1 VPAMSPYPGLE
12 PWMWRSLLARAA
24 VFHATRRRLSQFCD
38 HVDTDR
44 TVQSVL
50 RDLELRAREWAD
62 RDVDD
67 ETAVTRVVEE
77 WDARLT
83 ETLGFEHLDETAR
96 RLLEELRILI
106 RCAQGY
112 DPFRRIFAG
121 ITALARDLYGD
132 AWRTATLGVAHIR
145 SHPRGGSAQSDPYVV
160 TAMTPWPPSV
170 TEAVVE
176 LYIQFDDFGPA
187 AFAALPILLT
197 HECVCHVPARQ
208 DRASNDSTF
217 AEGLLD
223 WVAYVFHE
231 QWAGKLD
238 VELAP
243 AARRHADVL
252 RTVLNRRSDSAE
264 GRARLVG
271 HMAAETLRLWFE
283 THCDH
288 GPDES
293 KLAVAQLGVQ
303 LNKVDRP
310 LADKDHFVSLLGWP
324 LPPALE
330 EVLYAWEADRVPA
343 SAVLDLAVVD
353 RELVGQARRTS

>member
-1 VPAMSPYPGLE
+1 
-12 PWMWRSLLARAA
+12 MWRSLLARAV
-24 VFHATRRRLSQFCD
+24 VFHAARTRLAQFCD
-38 HVDTDR
+38 HLESGGAVEFA
-44 TVQSVL
+44 L
-50 RDLELRAREWAD
+50 RDLELQAREFAA

-67 ETAVTRVVEE
+67 ETTVNLVVAA

-83 ETLGFEHLDETAR
+83 ETLGLDHLDPKAR
-96 RLLEELRILI
+96 DLLTELQVLV
-106 RCAQGY
+106 RCARAH

-121 ITALARDLYGD
+121 VTALASALYGD
-132 AWRTATLGVAHIR
+132 AWRAATLGVAHIR
-145 SHPRGGSAQSDPYVV
+145 RHPRGGSPESDPYAL
-160 TAMTPWPPSV
+160 TATTPWPPAV
-170 TEAVVE
+170 AEALVE
-176 LYIQFDDFGPA
+176 LHIHHDNFGPA

-243 AARRHADVL
+243 AARRHAETL
-252 RTVLNRRSDSAE
+252 RMLLARRTDSAE

-271 HMAAETLRLWFE
+271 HTAAETLRLWFE
-283 THCDH
+283 DRCGH

-293 KLAVAQLGVQ
+293 KLTVARLGVQ
-303 LNKVDRP
+303 LNQVDRP
-310 LADKDHFVSLLGWP
+310 LAAKDHFVSLLDWP
-324 LPPALE
+324 LPPSLE
-330 EVLYAWEADRVPA
+330 DVLHRWEAGLVPA
-343 SAVLDLAVVD
+343 SAVLDLAAPG
-353 RELVGQARRTS
+353 RAPLARTGRPA